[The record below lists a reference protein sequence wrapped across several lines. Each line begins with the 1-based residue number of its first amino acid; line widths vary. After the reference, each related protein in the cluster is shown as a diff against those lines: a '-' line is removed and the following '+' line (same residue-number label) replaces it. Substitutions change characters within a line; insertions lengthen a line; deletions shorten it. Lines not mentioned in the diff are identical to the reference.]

1 MKTLTVALPGREY
14 DILIER
20 GLLNRA
26 GEHLRAVLPGLPGF
40 LWSQTAM
47 WARFIWNS
55 WRSR

>member
-26 GEHLRAVLPGLPGF
+26 GEQPADLAGGEL
-40 LWSQTAM
+40 TAL
-47 WARFIWNS
+47 
-55 WRSR
+55 